1 MRIGT
6 WNVAN
11 RLLTNQHQELIE
23 SQACDVWL
31 LTEIHPK
38 WTADN
43 GQSILNFHSHLSRG
57 VMGRKQ
63 YWAAVLS
70 LTPLVPLNDPH
81 PASAAVQINGITY
94 SSTIL
99 PWRGVKPNQWPW
111 QGTSHSEMTGNALE
125 ELLRNLPK
133 KDVVWGGDWNHS
145 LQGKEHAG
153 SIGGRRHIQETLRQL
168 ALQAPTANLLHRGD
182 YCNSIDHIA
191 IPKSWEI
198 KSAIR
203 IDAQGLSDHDA
214 FVIEV

>member
-1 MRIGT
+1 
-6 WNVAN
+6 
-11 RLLTNQHQELIE
+11 
-23 SQACDVWL
+23 
-31 LTEIHPK
+31 
-38 WTADN
+38 
-43 GQSILNFHSHLSRG
+43 
-57 VMGRKQ
+57 
-63 YWAAVLS
+63 
-70 LTPLVPLNDPH
+70 
-81 PASAAVQINGITY
+81 
-94 SSTIL
+94 
-99 PWRGVKPNQWPW
+99 
-111 QGTSHSEMTGNALE
+111 MTGNALE